1 MFDSGLGGLSV
12 VRQAQESLPQE
23 SILYVADQAHVP
35 YGGRDLEQIRAFA
48 TGISRALVEKGCK
61 AIVMA
66 CNIST
71 ATALSEVQR
80 TFPHL
85 PILGVIGPGACI
97 AAQQS
102 RNGRIGVLATV
113 GTVKSG
119 AYTAALHRLDRTL
132 QAVEVSCPAFVPLVE
147 EGKESSPAAEEAA
160 REYLAPIIRMGADT
174 VILGCTHYPF
184 LLDTLR
190 SITNDVLFIDPAQ
203 ETLRQLKFAL
213 AEANSASSNL
223 TPSYTLTT
231 TGDLV
236 VYPEKLKRF
245 LPNPPA
251 DTKIAAAHW
260 RDGELEF
267 EE

>member
-48 TGISRALVEKGCK
+48 TGISRALVKKGCK

-71 ATALSEVQR
+71 AAALSEVQR

-85 PILGVIGPGACI
+85 PILGVIAPGACI

-119 AYTAALHRLDRTL
+119 AYAAALHRLDRTL
-132 QAVEVSCPAFVPLVE
+132 QVIEVSCPAFVPLVE

-160 REYLAPIIRMGADT
+160 REYLEPLIRMGADT
-174 VILGCTHYPF
+174 IILGCTHYPF

-190 SITNDVLFIDPAQ
+190 SIAGDVLFIDPAQ
-203 ETLRQLKFAL
+203 ETLRQLKLAL
-213 AEANSASSNL
+213 AEANSSSNAS
-223 TPSYTLTT
+223 PVYTLTT

-236 VYPEKLKRF
+236 VYSEKLKRF

-251 DTKIAAAHW
+251 DTKIAAAYW
-260 RDGELEF
+260 RVGELEF
-267 EE
+267 ES